1 MDQLLN
7 PFDESVMGTGDSSQE
22 AQDPFND
29 ASINIQANPINT
41 EIINEL
47 IENDVPI
54 NNSETVTDKCQPKP
68 DFSQGVVMQTQGQ
81 PFTMPGAPPEQGG
94 ANNGGGFNP
103 QEGFNPTPQQGQ
115 GGFVPQQNP
124 GFAPQQN
131 PGFNPQQPQ
140 QGQGGF
146 APQPQNPGFAP
157 QQNPGFNP
165 QPQQNQGF
173 PQQNPGFNPQQG
185 GGFPQQNQGGGFPQ
199 HNNQNSGTPEKY
211 AIVDM
216 FWFVNKKLYANQPLV
231 PGESQLLTVGF
242 NAAFNNMRIGMCSD
256 KGGAFTDSSIII
268 QNCERL
274 ANFNIFSEHA
284 LQILFSPGVE
294 VRIFERV
301 IRAGSWSPNVSSITN
316 NGNTFVI
323 KSTNPQ
329 NGNVTSFIVADEQV
343 IGFTKALEFLLNGQ
357 SWNMALTGT
366 LNR

>member
-1 MDQLLN
+1 MDQIKN
-7 PFDESVMGTGDSSQE
+7 PFDESITESNRLLSE

-29 ASINIQANPINT
+29 ASDTIKSNNNIITELVETDISIINT
-41 EIINEL
+41 TDNI
-47 IENDVPI
+47 
-54 NNSETVTDKCQPKP
+54 TDKCQPKP
-68 DFSQGVVMQTQGQ
+68 EFPQGVFMQTQGQ
-81 PFTMPGAPPEQGG
+81 PFIMPGAPPDNSGVVNPGQVPP
-94 ANNGGGFNP
+94 NNGGFAP
-103 QEGFNPTPQQGQ
+103 QEGFNPS
-115 GGFVPQQNP
+115 GGFAPQQNP

-131 PGFNPQQPQ
+131 PGFNPQP
-140 QGQGGF
+140 
-146 APQPQNPGFAP
+146 N
-157 QQNPGFNP
+157 
-165 QPQQNQGF
+165 
-173 PQQNPGFNPQQG
+173 QG
-185 GGFPQQNQGGGFPQ
+185 GGFPQQNHGGGFPPQ
-199 HNNQNSGTPEKY
+199 NNNQNSGPAEKF

-216 FWFVNKKLYANQPLV
+216 FWLVNKKLYANQPLV
-231 PGESQLLTVGF
+231 AGEAQLLTVGF
-242 NAAFNNMRIGMCSD
+242 NASFNNMRIGMCSD

-284 LQILFSPGVE
+284 LQILYIPGNE
-294 VRIFERV
+294 IRIFERV